1 MLSVFL
7 STLAERVTHSWS
19 NDDAYPP
26 EQFVKCI
33 FPSLTFTNFLLQL
46 KDNIEK
52 FFTWFVEEG
61 KATVRL
67 KEPAVD
73 ICLSK
78 VRNPTWCNYSLSVTV
93 FISKDWLFCFFYPEH
108 NIQVYEEATSFLFP
122 WKICHARLVDK
133 SHTID

>member
-1 MLSVFL
+1 MLINTFVCSRLNL
-7 STLAERVTHSWS
+7 SKGVNHSFS
-19 NDDAYPP
+19 EDDVSLSCC
-26 EQFVKCI
+26 EIVKCI
-33 FPSLTFTNFLLQL
+33 FPSLVFLLQL

-78 VRNPTWCNYSLSVTV
+78 V
-93 FISKDWLFCFFYPEH
+93 
-108 NIQVYEEATSFLFP
+108 
-122 WKICHARLVDK
+122 
-133 SHTID
+133 

>member
-1 MLSVFL
+1 MRNHPVVAL
-7 STLAERVTHSWS
+7 W
-19 NDDAYPP
+19 
-26 EQFVKCI
+26 I
-33 FPSLTFTNFLLQL
+33 FPLLTFAKFLFQL

-78 VRNPTWCNYSLSVTV
+78 VRHPTR
-93 FISKDWLFCFFYPEH
+93 F
-108 NIQVYEEATSFLFP
+108 
-122 WKICHARLVDK
+122 
-133 SHTID
+133 